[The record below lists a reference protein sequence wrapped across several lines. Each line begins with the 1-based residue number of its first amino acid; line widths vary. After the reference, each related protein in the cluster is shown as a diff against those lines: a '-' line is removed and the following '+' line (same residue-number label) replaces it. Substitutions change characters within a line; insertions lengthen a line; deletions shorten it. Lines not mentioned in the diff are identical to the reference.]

1 VKGVGWI
8 DEKVGWLL
16 FIPIKKSGFTVNRP
30 PKRSSLLQK
39 KKKNEGWLQKGS
51 VTDPR
56 KKACWLAGCGF
67 GADDWGEREF
77 LKMAEWGDG
86 SKKERQR
93 KG

>member
-39 KKKNEGWLQKGS
+39 KKKKTRGGCKREVSPTHAKKHAGWLAVVLVLTTG
-51 VTDPR
+51 
-56 KKACWLAGCGF
+56 G
-67 GADDWGEREF
+67 RENF
-77 LKMAEWGDG
+77 
-86 SKKERQR
+86 
-93 KG
+93 